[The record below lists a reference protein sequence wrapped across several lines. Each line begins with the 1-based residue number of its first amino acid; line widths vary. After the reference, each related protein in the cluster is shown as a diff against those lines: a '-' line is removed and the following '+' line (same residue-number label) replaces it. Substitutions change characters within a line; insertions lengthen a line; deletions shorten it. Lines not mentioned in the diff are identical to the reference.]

1 MTDDSFLILREYR
14 VLLLYIFNI
23 YNNNLLIPFLFLKLS
38 SVICHGHIIVLFT
51 YL

>member
-14 VLLLYIFNI
+14 VLLLYI
-23 YNNNLLIPFLFLKLS
+23 YNNNLSFSFLFQKLS

>member
-14 VLLLYIFNI
+14 VLLYIFYI
-23 YNNNLLIPFLFLKLS
+23 YNNNLLILFLFLKLS